1 MSRKKPIEVVIAE
14 GKKHLTK
21 AEIER
26 RRAEEAALRPNDN
39 DIGYPEWLADDF
51 AIEQYEKIS
60 KELDHLKL
68 LTNLDKHT
76 LACYCFAYSQYVQT
90 TKELQG
96 APLVVE
102 STNKAGFTNKIENPL
117 IRIQLKYSDEM
128 KKHASEMGLT
138 ISSRL
143 KLTVPKKEDTKPKNK
158 FSGFMDGK

>member
-1 MSRKKPIEVVIAE
+1 MAKKKPIEVLIAE

-21 AEIER
+21 EEIEQR
-26 RRAEEAALRPNDN
+26 RQEEAALRPCD
-39 DIGYPEWLADDF
+39 DDVGHPDWLTDPF

-60 KELDHLKL
+60 KELERLKL

-76 LACYCFAYSQYVQT
+76 LACYCFAYSQYVET
-90 TKELQG
+90 TKALQG

-102 STNKAGFTNKIENPL
+102 STNKAGFTNQIENPL

-158 FSGFMDGK
+158 FESFMSG